1 MKRNKI
7 IYSIAIE
14 DIYEITQELFNREPT
29 KEELKF
35 VENKIGDRIA
45 WHDVIESLL
54 NELEYVL
61 KKE

>member
-54 NELEYVL
+54 NELEYEL